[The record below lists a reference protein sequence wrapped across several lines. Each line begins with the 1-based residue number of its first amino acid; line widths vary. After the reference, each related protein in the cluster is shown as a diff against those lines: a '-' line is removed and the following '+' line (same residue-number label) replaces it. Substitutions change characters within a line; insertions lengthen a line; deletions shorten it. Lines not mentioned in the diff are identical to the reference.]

1 MDSHTQSDTTTTL
14 HPTRLSRHYG
24 PVILMSEERAV
35 SIVHAEWEIMN
46 AIISDVDLSELRERM
61 AIDQHSAKR
70 FDKAAKEVL
79 RLIDNRMVARQHNL
93 PKTHPS
99 YKPKED

>member
-1 MDSHTQSDTTTTL
+1 
-14 HPTRLSRHYG
+14 
-24 PVILMSEERAV
+24 MSEERAV

-46 AIISDVDLSELRERM
+46 TILSDVDLSELRERM
-61 AIDQHSAKR
+61 ATDQHSAKR

-79 RLIDNRMVARQHNL
+79 RLVNNRMVARQHNL

>member
-1 MDSHTQSDTTTTL
+1 
-14 HPTRLSRHYG
+14 
-24 PVILMSEERAV
+24 MSEPERAV

-46 AIISDVDLSELRERM
+46 TILSEVDLSELREQM
-61 AIDQHSAKR
+61 ATDQHSAKR

-79 RLIDNRMVARQHNL
+79 RLVSNRMVARQHNL